1 MGQHDFTQEAQL
13 VSRVALEIV
22 DEPDT
27 VSRRPE
33 VVETVASLAGREGL
47 NDLFG
52 GNGHDP
58 DAFVTALAAGLRPYT
73 ELPLT
78 EPELVEGVS
87 LLAVALQG
95 QLNTNGSHHAG

>member
-1 MGQHDFTQEAQL
+1 
-13 VSRVALEIV
+13 LEVV

-27 VSRRPE
+27 IARHPE
-33 VVETVASLAGREGL
+33 VVEVVAGLAGREGL

-52 GNGHDP
+52 SNGHDP

-78 EPELVEGVS
+78 EPELVENVGV
-87 LLAVALQG
+87 LAVALRSR
-95 QLNTNGSHHAG
+95 GSASSAPA